1 MTSIAHGGPKATTYR
16 VRSATRAHP
25 GWRLGFRIGL
35 SLAVL
40 VGTGFAIGTAVGYAL
55 VKTFTFVHLGTLP

>member
-1 MTSIAHGGPKATTYR
+1 MTSIAHGGPEATAYR
-16 VRSATRAHP
+16 DRSATPSHP
-25 GWRLGFRIGL
+25 AWRLGFRIGL

-40 VGTGFAIGTAVGYAL
+40 VGAGFAIGTAVGYGL

>member
-16 VRSATRAHP
+16 ERSAARPHP
-25 GWRLGFRIGL
+25 GWRLGFRLGL

-40 VGTGFAIGTAVGYAL
+40 VGAGFAIGTAVGYAL
-55 VKTFTFVHLGTLP
+55 VKTFTFLHLGT